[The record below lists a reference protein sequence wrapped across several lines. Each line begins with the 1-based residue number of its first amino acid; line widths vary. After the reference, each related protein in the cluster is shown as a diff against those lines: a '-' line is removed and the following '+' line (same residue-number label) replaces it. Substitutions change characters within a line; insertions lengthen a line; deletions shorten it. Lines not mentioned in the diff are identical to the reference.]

1 MQRNQCIT
9 GSTPGEAVA
18 LAISYPGG
26 YDFCMSTHHSHPD
39 IIKRLKRAD
48 GHLRGIIEM
57 IEAGRPCLDLAQQ
70 LHAVESAVRE
80 AKKVLIHDHLDH
92 CLDAAVDATPAEAR
106 ASIAEF
112 KAITK
117 YL

>member
-1 MQRNQCIT
+1 MLRHQSKSG
-9 GSTPGEAVA
+9 GSAGAVIG

-26 YDFCMSTHHSHPD
+26 YHFDMSTHHSHPD